1 MSEYN
6 FDFFDS
12 LIKSEEKYDIKR
24 LDVNSHIPQFKVLED
39 NPLFQDLFIVSD
51 DNINIYRE
59 TLIRRIKNRES
70 WNKNPKQIIQEIASI
85 KPTIK
90 KLLNQLVEDNEED
103 IFKRLISMRDII
115 KYENYVFL
123 ISQMFNKIL
132 NEQKFIQSVIRLF
145 ELLNKE
151 FVKKFKIRNF
161 CKIFKDMIIK
171 FIQEELKDCKD
182 KMKIDNFGL
191 FLKYY
196 LLSNIEKPSLR
207 LKVISKLTNE
217 FNLNVFIILFAI
229 LIEQKEIVKETLYLA
244 DKTEE
249 IKKKVNVKDDKIIKI
264 FIEFDYDNIFT
275 DIMKK
280 IKDNEELYI
289 GINKFKYLEFKDNF
303 KEYF

>member
-6 FDFFDS
+6 FEFFDS
-12 LIKSEEKYDIKR
+12 LIKTGEKYKSKR

-39 NPLFQDLFIVSD
+39 NPLFQDLFIVSN

-115 KYENYVFL
+115 KYENYEYL
-123 ISQMFNKIL
+123 LNQMFNKIL